1 MHDHACA
8 WCAKNK
14 SQKKVKKKAKNCLMF
29 YLKHNFNETKAHA
42 CFLMFTYIDKQVKH
56 FDMLKQAR

>member
-1 MHDHACA
+1 
-8 WCAKNK
+8 
-14 SQKKVKKKAKNCLMF
+14 MF